1 MELPIQ
7 QCRSSLQGCVDP
19 LRTVGTERGV
29 PRVGKTDERQTAVAG
44 QHWTGIHRLSSLLID
59 LRFTTIQFYSI
70 VGDATEEVSTAVVEV
85 EAAAKDRRH
94 GL

>member
-1 MELPIQ
+1 M
-7 QCRSSLQGCVDP
+7 
-19 LRTVGTERGV
+19 
-29 PRVGKTDERQTAVAG
+29 AG